1 MQKTKS
7 LDSTVDYETECSK
20 CGNRGV
26 IYRKELCHFC
36 YFGFEN
42 REEMYDKLDM
52 LALNIGKINGE
63 TK

>member
-36 YFGFEN
+36 YFGK
-42 REEMYDKLDM
+42 MYDKLDM